1 MSEDDEPADYYAY
14 LLRLWRADDALDSRK
29 DDAEY
34 TPWRVSLESART
46 GERQG
51 FGSLEALFDH
61 LRERTGASPD
71 TQNPTKEGRDEE

>member
-14 LLRLWRADDALDSRK
+14 LLRLWRADDTPDSTA
-29 DDAEY
+29 DDGGCRL
-34 TPWRVSLESART
+34 WHVSLESART

-71 TQNPTKEGRDEE
+71 AQNPKEGRDEE